1 LYRIGETDRDI
12 LGCSR
17 AWMVWLPW
25 AGMMAVSFFEYG
37 YGSAA
42 KSLREAHGRTLS
54 QTFWLLSIPAGDGID
69 EFGVL
74 VPRALPAGPR
84 DGQPVPPHPT
94 VDRRAEIGQ
103 DGVAGYEDHVD
114 VQSGVGGDKV
124 AAICIFIGPGS
135 LYVLGLWPTSRS
147 TSPTCGP
154 TTDSCRTV
162 SRDHRRVPTSADQ
175 RI

>member
-1 LYRIGETDRDI
+1 MI
-12 LGCSR
+12 LGRSR
-17 AWMVWLPW
+17 AWRVWRSGRHDGGQCL
-25 AGMMAVSFFEYG
+25 EYG

-42 KSLREAHGRTLS
+42 KSLREAHGWSLS

-74 VPRALPAGPR
+74 VRRALPAGPR

-124 AAICIFIGPGS
+124 AAICIFIGPLALRPGFVANKS
-135 LYVLGLWPTSRS
+135 IDFFNLWPAGFLPYGVARS
-147 TSPTCGP
+147 PLG
-154 TTDSCRTV
+154 
-162 SRDHRRVPTSADQ
+162 ADQ
-175 RI
+175 RRSTNTTSKFR

>member
-1 LYRIGETDRDI
+1 VDGVAAVGRHD
-12 LGCSR
+12 
-17 AWMVWLPW
+17 
-25 AGMMAVSFFEYG
+25 AVSVFEYG

-42 KSLREAHGRTLS
+42 KSLREAHGWTLS

-124 AAICIFIGPGS
+124 AAIYIFIGPGS

-162 SRDHRRVPTSADQ
+162 SRDHRGGADQ
-175 RI
+175 PRSTNMTSKFQ

>member
-1 LYRIGETDRDI
+1 VGKALEGVRVLDMTHVQSGASYQ
-12 LGCSR
+12 
-17 AWMVWLPW
+17 V
-25 AGMMAVSFFEYG
+25 AGTPSV
-37 YGSAA
+37 
-42 KSLREAHGRTLS
+42 
-54 QTFWLLSIPAGDGID
+54 PAGDGID

-84 DGQPVPPHPT
+84 DRQPVPPDPT

-103 DGVAGYEDHVD
+103 DGVAGYEDDVD

-124 AAICIFIGPGS
+124 AAICMFIRPGS

-147 TSPTCGP
+147 TSPTRGP
-154 TTDSCRTV
+154 TADSCRTA
-162 SRDHRRVPTSADQ
+162 SRDHRRVPTSVHQ

>member
-1 LYRIGETDRDI
+1 
-12 LGCSR
+12 
-17 AWMVWLPW
+17 MVWLPW
-25 AGMMAVSFFEYG
+25 AGMMAVSVFEYG

-42 KSLREAHGRTLS
+42 KSLREAHGWSLS

-114 VQSGVGGDKV
+114 VQSGIGGRPGGRDPSSRAGLALRPGFVADKS
-124 AAICIFIGPGS
+124 IEFSNRGPM
-135 LYVLGLWPTSRS
+135 
-147 TSPTCGP
+147 
-154 TTDSCRTV
+154 TDSPYGVAR
-162 SRDHRRVPTSADQ
+162 SPSGADQ
-175 RI
+175 RRSTNMTSKFQ

>member
-1 LYRIGETDRDI
+1 
-12 LGCSR
+12 
-17 AWMVWLPW
+17 MVWLPW

-162 SRDHRRVPTSADQ
+162 SRDHRRGADQ
-175 RI
+175 RRTTNMTSKFQ

>member
-1 LYRIGETDRDI
+1 MGRHD
-12 LGCSR
+12 
-17 AWMVWLPW
+17 
-25 AGMMAVSFFEYG
+25 AVSVFEYG

-42 KSLREAHGRTLS
+42 KSLREAHGWSRS
-54 QTFWLLSIPAGDGID
+54 QTFWLLSMPAGDGIH

-124 AAICIFIGPGS
+124 AAICMFIGPGS
-135 LYVLGLWPTSRS
+135 LYVLGLWPTIDRLLQPVGPRRIPALRCRAITVGCRPASINEYDEQISVVRS
-147 TSPTCGP
+147 IS
-154 TTDSCRTV
+154 
-162 SRDHRRVPTSADQ
+162 
-175 RI
+175 